1 MKELG
6 VSRHFVIKWTQE
18 PDQDVTVDHRG
29 WKAGERRKWTIET
42 ESRILELYDCLSND
56 PSSFF
61 HGASAIAQE
70 WLSRYPGEQIPPL
83 RTIGQIMK
91 DLGLSKSP
99 NRPRSKG
106 AASYLCYPEKTVYEG
121 SLGERVIEADFI
133 VRRYLKGS
141 GTPLHFIG
149 FSAKKA
155 PRLRYFERI
164 DSLTADAFI
173 EACERFFDR
182 FETPDVLKMDNA
194 ATFIGSMSGKRT
206 LSHTILYLLDR
217 KIYPVFAVP
226 RRPFSQASI
235 EGNNSVFARHFW
247 NRRTFES
254 LDDVD
259 MQLGWFNQSSLRYT
273 GYKPPESFK
282 ERKNFLPCVYFLR
295 QVHES
300 LTSPDKASID
310 VLNEE
315 VLLPTC
321 YINFF
326 VIAEWNLST
335 ETLTVSLEQDDSL
348 KKLKEQNFTINKTT
362 QQKLNKRGARLF
374 CT

>member
-1 MKELG
+1 MKELN
-6 VSRHFVIKWTQE
+6 VSKHFVIKWTQE

-29 WKAGERRKWTIET
+29 WKAGERRKWTSET
-42 ESRILELYDCLSND
+42 ESRILELRDHLKND
-56 PSSFF
+56 PSVFF
-61 HGASAIAQE
+61 HGATAIAQE
-70 WLSRYPGEQIPPL
+70 WLSRYPRDQVPPL

-91 DLGLSKSP
+91 DLGLSQSKKKP
-99 NRPRSKG
+99 QRKG

-121 SLGERVIEADFI
+121 SLGDRVMEADFI

-164 DSLTADAFI
+164 ESLTADAFI
-173 EACERFFDR
+173 RACERFFER
-182 FETPDVLKMDNA
+182 FETPDVLKVDNA
-194 ATFIGSMSGKRT
+194 ATFIGSLSGKRT
-206 LSHTILYLLDR
+206 LSNTILYLLNR
-217 KIYPVFAVP
+217 KIYPVFSVP

-273 GYKPPESFK
+273 GYKQPEYFK
-282 ERKNFLPCVYFLR
+282 ERKSFLPRVYFLR

-300 LTSPDKASID
+300 LTFPGKASIN

-315 VLLPTC
+315 VFLPTL

-326 VIAEWNLST
+326 VTAKWDLST
-335 ETLTVSLEQDDSL
+335 ETLTVSLEQDESL
-348 KKLKEQNFTINKTT
+348 KKLKEQDFTINKTT
-362 QQKLNKRGARLF
+362 QQKLIKGGARLF